1 MAGPKICCVVY
12 RLMESRMMPV
22 SFLATWQVDV
32 SFNQEGVMVGGEGL
46 QDGNSGFRSGNFG

>member
-1 MAGPKICCVVY
+1 
-12 RLMESRMMPV
+12 MMPV

-32 SFNQEGVMVGGEGL
+32 PFNQEGVMVGGEGL